1 MELNNFTILLYTK
14 NDALEF
20 LKSNKEL
27 KYFRIY
33 PLTPDAYSIIKDK
46 YKDKICILPNNYF
59 TNYSHKK
66 VVTTVKRLESRI
78 FPIISRYKF
87 KDYVEETIKHLIH
100 FSLSSAFYLW
110 FSIKGLGPW
119 VIYDGKKWNYIL
131 DLNIA
136 FRIFYFRIYTEM
148 QPNFFGQIP
157 CYKPKFQILLQIINN
172 LSIRLFIKNQSI
184 WLTGESYRLK
194 EISEKIK
201 ISNDDISTICLIPFQ
216 RMAIF
221 NFIKSFL
228 VNSYKL
234 FMKRKLNNV
243 SLLPIASSSNSYQI
257 EITEIFNKIDDKRI
271 NNISDFLIKNY
282 CEITNYLTSIE
293 DSVTGLVEKTNP
305 KCLVA
310 HQLKIGDAIVLGSI
324 FKKNNTDIHLIS
336 HGSHP
341 ETDNLFAKFELND
354 NAQGLLVSRFSNN
367 VYLQSKSA
375 KNAIK
380 GNDYKFNEIIT
391 APIMWG
397 RENFKNKNKNKN
409 KRFTILHAGTPKP
422 LGTRPYI
429 YETSFEYLTNIQ
441 NIIDHVSFFE
451 DIDLIIRFRSA
462 AEFSKHALLKLLKV
476 NENVKIKFGGNF
488 YDDLEKS
495 DFLISFASTTIEE
508 TLYQYKPVG
517 LYGSKERFWHLNNQK
532 DSIDSNL
539 RNAIYHLT
547 DKNFHEVIKKIK
559 DLHFNKPLEYK
570 ELKQYIWDVNTPNI
584 SDFVNNIS

>member
-1 MELNNFTILLYTK
+1 MEVNNFTVLLYTK

-66 VVTTVKRLESRI
+66 VVATVKRLESRI
-78 FPIISRYKF
+78 FPILARYKF
-87 KDYVEETIKHLIH
+87 KDYIEETIKHLIH

-157 CYKPKFQILLQIINN
+157 YYKPKFQILLQIINN

-201 ISNDDISTICLIPFQ
+201 ISNDEISTINLIPFQ

-397 RENFKNKNKNKN
+397 RENFKNKNKNK
-409 KRFTILHAGTPKP
+409 RFTILHAGTPKP

-508 TLYQYKPVG
+508 ALYQYKPVG
-517 LYGSKERFWHLNNQK
+517 LYGSKERFWHLNNRK
-532 DSIDSNL
+532 NSLDSNL
-539 RNAIYHLT
+539 RYAIYHLT
-547 DKNFHEVIKKIK
+547 DKNFYETIKKIK
-559 DLHFNKPLEYK
+559 NLHFNKPLEYQ
-570 ELKQYIWDVNTPNI
+570 ELKQYIWDMNTSNI
-584 SDFVNNIS
+584 TDFVDDIT